1 MIDAAQR
8 LLDNAVFIRS
18 CIDLS
23 GEPEDAG
30 PVCFCS
36 CVRFIPSCT
45 LALHKHHGSVMCAL
59 MHAVRFFAGA
69 HTKSLLCRYGPSE
82 PLHE

>member
-23 GEPEDAG
+23 GEAEKFSPFG
-30 PVCFCS
+30 
-36 CVRFIPSCT
+36 
-45 LALHKHHGSVMCAL
+45 
-59 MHAVRFFAGA
+59 
-69 HTKSLLCRYGPSE
+69 LC
-82 PLHE
+82 LQM